1 MAVRTPV
8 AGMKMRRP
16 VGIEAAMTQQHK
28 SGGRPTPFSEEARL
42 AQIEANRARA
52 VAGPAAEPQKPD
64 RNRRAVS
71 ISGRKKAP
79 SQMRLKRK
87 GGPFT
92 RSRLHGG

>member
-8 AGMKMRRP
+8 AGMKVRRP
-16 VGIEAAMTQQHK
+16 VGVDAAMTQQHK
-28 SGGRPTPFSEEARL
+28 SGGRPTPFSEELLAARV
-42 AQIEANRARA
+42 EANRSRA

-64 RNRRAVS
+64 YNRRAVS

-79 SQMRLKRK
+79 SQMRIKRK

>member
-16 VGIEAAMTQQHK
+16 VGIEAAMPQQHK
-28 SGGRPTPFSEEARL
+28 SGGRPTPFSDEARR

-52 VAGPAAEPQKPD
+52 VAGPAAEPPQPD

-79 SQMRLKRK
+79 SQMHIKRK
-87 GGPFT
+87 GGPFE